1 MQSLLLNSNLLQ
13 EKQEKI
19 ERKKTKSGKFSIFP
33 IKYFCFGTLWEYFC
47 LIGLQCIF
55 NWGFSGLPRK
65 ICIQHVSFPFV
76 LEWERSKCYQNSDV
90 AGFVF
95 CGQGAPN
102 HNNIAQLSCSSK
114 FKTAS
119 PFEKNSCETNTRN
132 QCKKPAVHRA
142 SKLICLQRQT

>member
-1 MQSLLLNSNLLQ
+1 MQSLLLNSNLLHG
-13 EKQEKI
+13 KQEKF
-19 ERKKTKSGKFSIFP
+19 ERKKIKSGKFSIFP

-102 HNNIAQLSCSSK
+102 HNSIAHLHSSAAPASSK
-114 FKTAS
+114 QQVLLRKTAVK
-119 PFEKNSCETNTRN
+119 PTQETNVKN
-132 QCKKPAVHRA
+132 
-142 SKLICLQRQT
+142 LQYIVLQN